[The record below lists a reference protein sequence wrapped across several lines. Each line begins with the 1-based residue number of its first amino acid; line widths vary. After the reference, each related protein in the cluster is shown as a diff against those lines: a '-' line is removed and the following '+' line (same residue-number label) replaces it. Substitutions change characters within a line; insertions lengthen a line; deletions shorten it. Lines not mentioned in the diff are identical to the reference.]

1 MLLLEIK
8 KQELDGELKTW
19 KSSMEDTERVL
30 TEFDKEVND
39 YLRRESHKTKWMVGF
54 LVVGATG
61 NFRSSML

>member
-1 MLLLEIK
+1 
-8 KQELDGELKTW
+8 
-19 KSSMEDTERVL
+19 MEDTERVL